1 MNHRPSELS
10 GGEQQ
15 RAALARALINRPQL
29 LLADEPTGN
38 LDSHTGTEIMNMVRE
53 FNQQVGNDG
62 RDGDAR
68 ARLAERYAQRLI
80 FLADGKLIDDES
92 NVPAAASV
100 CNAAEDE
107 SMKIPDLTELALRNL
122 RESLLRNSLTTI
134 GISVGVASLVAMLS
148 LGIGLQQ
155 LASRR
160 LVKVWIVRHRGGH
173 FAPRS
178 ARLRPRGRT
187 QRTRLPAKA
196 ASSTKPRAQEIE
208 HLPNVLEAYPDI
220 RFITELRYEDKP
232 HLTMISALPASA
244 KSNDAF
250 EGMQGHFFSSDT
262 APEVIL
268 QKTFAEELLGK
279 TPKPGRRRNQRRR
292 SGDAASGQGIDHA
305 LCAARGHASRALA
318 SDAESGNSSDRESR
332 RRRLLRGFARA
343 EAEDCRRRRSRSRRA
358 CAVQPARKVFLPL
371 KLAESLHVMQPTDL
385 REISRAAS
393 DQPVYSSVSVR
404 VKNPSQVQTVEDAIK
419 KMGFN
424 TFSILDAS
432 RSIQQ
437 FFKVLDVFLGIFGS
451 LALAVASIGIV
462 NTLVMAILERRRE
475 IGIMKAIGAS
485 DGDVKKLFFAEAGA
499 MGILGGIVGVALG
512 WAIGQVINLGTN
524 IYLKRQSFPPEHFW
538 SVPWWLV
545 AFAIVFSSSSALL
558 PASIRRDAPPA
569 SIPCRRCATSKLN
582 RWIAGFRLVLL
593 FAALMLFRL
602 RLAPRAASTATR

>member
-1 MNHRPSELS
+1 M
-10 GGEQQ
+10 
-15 RAALARALINRPQL
+15 
-29 LLADEPTGN
+29 
-38 LDSHTGTEIMNMVRE
+38 
-53 FNQQVGNDG
+53 
-62 RDGDAR
+62 
-68 ARLAERYAQRLI
+68 
-80 FLADGKLIDDES
+80 KL
-92 NVPAAASV
+92 
-100 CNAAEDE
+100 
-107 SMKIPDLTELALRNL
+107 PDLTELAVRNL

-160 LVKVWIVRHRGGH
+160 LMKSGLFDTVVVTSRRDLRNFNREEERSGP
-173 FAPRS
+173 APGESRI
-178 ARLRPRGRT
+178 LDEPTRT
-187 QRTRLPAKA
+187 
-196 ASSTKPRAQEIE
+196 EIE
-208 HLPNVLEAYPDI
+208 HLPNVIEAYPDI

-232 HLTMISALPASA
+232 HLTTVAALPASA

-250 EGMQGHFFSSDT
+250 EAVQGHFFSSDT
-262 APEVIL
+262 APEAIL
-268 QKTFAEELLGK
+268 QKTFAEELLGRA
-279 TPKPGRRRNQRRR
+279 PKPGLDQTNVAELAAPLLGKELTMRYAQREGQ
-292 SGDAASGQGIDHA
+292 STPAKTAPENASSLSSEVLAGAAYSVISREQKLKIVGVADLDPESMRGPTR
-305 LCAARGHASRALA
+305 AR
-318 SDAESGNSSDRESR
+318 
-332 RRRLLRGFARA
+332 
-343 EAEDCRRRRSRSRRA
+343 
-358 CAVQPARKVFLPL
+358 VFLPL

-385 REISRAAS
+385 REISRTAS

-404 VKNPSQVQTVEDAIK
+404 VKNPGQIQAVEDAIK

-451 LALAVASIGIV
+451 LALAVAFIGIV

-524 IYLKRQSFPPEHFW
+524 VYLKRQSVPPEHFW

-545 AFAIVFSSSSALL
+545 AFAVLFSFLVSLAAGLY
-558 PASIRRDAPPA
+558 PAS
-569 SIPCRRCATSKLN
+569 
-582 RWIAGFRLVLL
+582 
-593 FAALMLFRL
+593 
-602 RLAPRAASTATR
+602 RAARLDPVQALRYE